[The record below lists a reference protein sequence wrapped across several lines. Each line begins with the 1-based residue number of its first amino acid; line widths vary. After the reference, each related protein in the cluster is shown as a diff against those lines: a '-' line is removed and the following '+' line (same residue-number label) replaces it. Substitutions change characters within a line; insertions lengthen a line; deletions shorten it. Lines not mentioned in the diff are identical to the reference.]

1 MIENLCPVKFN
12 LLLKPFTIFVPQ
24 ISGDI
29 TDILCKFKVYNVT
42 VWYAY
47 LLWNV
52 YHNKVSEYI
61 YHLT

>member
-1 MIENLCPVKFN
+1 MIETLCPVKFN

-42 VWYAY
+42 V
-47 LLWNV
+47 
-52 YHNKVSEYI
+52 
-61 YHLT
+61 